1 MLSQPPRPRA
11 LVDAT
16 EATVSSPSACPSVLD
31 AAALA
36 RLTELDPKGESRLL
50 ERVMQAFQSSLARLR
65 PQLEAARRDGDRAAI
80 RMVVHTVK
88 SSSASIG
95 ATLVSQLCGQIET
108 AIRDGADADADA
120 DADLN
125 ASLTALNH
133 AFDAASGAIDALLKA
148 RA

>member
-11 LVDAT
+11 PVDAT
-16 EATVSSPSACPSVLD
+16 EATVSSPSDACPSVLD

-95 ATLVSQLCGQIET
+95 ATRVSQLCGQIET
-108 AIRDGADADADA
+108 AIRDGA

>member
-16 EATVSSPSACPSVLD
+16 EATVSSPSGACPSVLD

-108 AIRDGADADADA
+108 AIRDGADAD
-120 DADLN
+120 LN

>member
-1 MLSQPPRPRA
+1 MLSQPPRPRT
-11 LVDAT
+11 LIDAT
-16 EATVSSPSACPSVLD
+16 EATVSSPSGACPSVLD

-120 DADLN
+120 DLN

-133 AFDAASGAIDALLKA
+133 AFDAASGEIDALLKA

>member
-1 MLSQPPRPRA
+1 MLSQPPRPRT
-11 LVDAT
+11 LIDAT
-16 EATVSSPSACPSVLD
+16 EATVSSPSGACPSVLD

-108 AIRDGADADADA
+108 AIRDGADAD
-120 DADLN
+120 LN

-133 AFDAASGAIDALLKA
+133 AFDAAAGAIDALLKA

>member
-1 MLSQPPRPRA
+1 MLSEPPRPRA

-16 EATVSSPSACPSVLD
+16 EATVSSPSGACQSVLD

-108 AIRDGADADADA
+108 AIRDGADAD
-120 DADLN
+120 LN

>member
-1 MLSQPPRPRA
+1 MLSQPPRPRT
-11 LVDAT
+11 LIDAT
-16 EATVSSPSACPSVLD
+16 EATVSSPSGACPSVLD

-65 PQLEAARRDGDRAAI
+65 PQLEAARRDGDRAVI

-108 AIRDGADADADA
+108 AIRDGADAD
-120 DADLN
+120 LN

>member
-1 MLSQPPRPRA
+1 MLSQPPRPRT
-11 LVDAT
+11 LIDAT
-16 EATVSSPSACPSVLD
+16 EATVSSPSGACPSVLD

-108 AIRDGADADADA
+108 AIRDGADAD
-120 DADLN
+120 LN

>member
-11 LVDAT
+11 LIDAT
-16 EATVSSPSACPSVLD
+16 EATVSSPSGACPSVLD

-95 ATLVSQLCGQIET
+95 ATRVSQLCGQIET
-108 AIRDGADADADA
+108 AIRDGA